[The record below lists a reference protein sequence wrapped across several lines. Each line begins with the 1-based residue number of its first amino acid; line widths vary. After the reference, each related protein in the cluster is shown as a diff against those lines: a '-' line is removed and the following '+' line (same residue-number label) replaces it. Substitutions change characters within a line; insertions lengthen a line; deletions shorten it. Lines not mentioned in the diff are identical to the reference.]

1 MAALDPIALIANPSG
16 RRTSLPP
23 RTRSLWR
30 GPDSLRQSIAALLL
44 GVVLLGAA
52 SAWTTRWMLSAR
64 VHDYAI
70 LNLAGQLRE
79 IASGM
84 SLDGQLLLTNR
95 GSPPSNEEVDRWR
108 SKLASQSAQYDRI
121 VESFFARDISPDL
134 TGLDAP
140 VSCNWDEQSLSHLTA
155 TRARWHGVRG
165 RIAPALTPGAAAGT
179 VLAAASVLA
188 REGPELLDSSRTL
201 AGSFKTMMQAKL
213 DRVIALQLG
222 SLAGAVALGLLLW
235 AWMRRSVIA
244 PLSAVEEGAARVLQ
258 GELGRQTPVGGGAET
273 RAVAVA
279 LNALSSR
286 MDVLFTLA
294 ERSGAGLSTAEMLR
308 DMLGGLAPVAGLEG
322 IAIVRRHGSADDMRW
337 SLMRA
342 AVHAAAAP
350 AVITALTE
358 GRLVS
363 RSPTGVGVLA
373 DLDLAARKH
382 GIRDWL
388 GVVLR
393 DDADEGW
400 IVGFAGSSGTGDQGM
415 VEPLLR
421 ATATLLQAQLER
433 TLSSDALVVA
443 AVDGLAKLAESRDPE
458 TGDHL
463 LRMSRY
469 SALIAEALA
478 SDPAFA
484 GLIDARWIEDLE
496 RFAPMHDIG
505 KVGIADRILLKP
517 GRLTDEERAEMSLHP
532 VIGAQ
537 VLRRCEAP
545 MAARGRQV
553 FQLGIEIAE
562 CHHERWDG
570 GGYPRGLV
578 GAAIPLSARIVAL
591 ADVFDALTSRRPYKE
606 AWPVDRALDTIR
618 AESGRHFDPAV
629 VAAFERAMPQVLAFH
644 ARHKH
649 V

>member
-1 MAALDPIALIANPSG
+1 
-16 RRTSLPP
+16 
-23 RTRSLWR
+23 
-30 GPDSLRQSIAALLL
+30 
-44 GVVLLGAA
+44 
-52 SAWTTRWMLSAR
+52 ML
-64 VHDYAI
+64 H
-70 LNLAGQLRE
+70 
-79 IASGM
+79 
-84 SLDGQLLLTNR
+84 
-95 GSPPSNEEVDRWR
+95 
-108 SKLASQSAQYDRI
+108 
-121 VESFFARDISPDL
+121 
-134 TGLDAP
+134 
-140 VSCNWDEQSLSHLTA
+140 
-155 TRARWHGVRG
+155 
-165 RIAPALTPGAAAGT
+165 
-179 VLAAASVLA
+179 
-188 REGPELLDSSRTL
+188 
-201 AGSFKTMMQAKL
+201 
-213 DRVIALQLG
+213 
-222 SLAGAVALGLLLW
+222 
-235 AWMRRSVIA
+235 
-244 PLSAVEEGAARVLQ
+244 
-258 GELGRQTPVGGGAET
+258 GELGRQTAVAGGAET

-286 MDVLFTLA
+286 MDVLFKLA
-294 ERSGAGLSTAEMLR
+294 ERSGAGLSTADMLR
-308 DMLGGLAPVAGLEG
+308 DMLGGLAPVAGLQG
-322 IAIVRRHGSADDMRW
+322 MAIVRRHGSAGDMRW
-337 SLMRA
+337 SVLRA

-350 AVITALTE
+350 GVIAALTE
-358 GRLVS
+358 GRVVS
-363 RSPTGVGVLA
+363 CSPTAVGALA
-373 DLDLAARKH
+373 DLDLDARKH
-382 GIRDWL
+382 GMSDRL
-388 GVVLR
+388 GVLLR

-400 IVGFAGSSGTGDQGM
+400 IVAFAGSSRTGPQDV

-421 ATATLLQAQLER
+421 ATATLLCAQLER
-433 TLSSDALVVA
+433 TLCSDALVVA
-443 AVDGLAKLAESRDPE
+443 AIEGLAKLAESRDPD

-469 SALIAEALA
+469 SALIAEGLA
-478 SDPAFA
+478 CDPAFA

-517 GRLTDEERAEMSLHP
+517 GRLTDEERVEMSLHP

-562 CHHERWDG
+562 SHHERWDG
-570 GGYPRGLV
+570 GGYPHGLG

-618 AESGRHFDPAV
+618 AESGRQFDPAV